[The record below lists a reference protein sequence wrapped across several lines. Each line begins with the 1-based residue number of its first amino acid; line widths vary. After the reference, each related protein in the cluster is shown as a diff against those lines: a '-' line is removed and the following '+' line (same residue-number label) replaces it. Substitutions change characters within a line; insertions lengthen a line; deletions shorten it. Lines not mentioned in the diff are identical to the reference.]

1 MQFFPIKKSAHGG
14 IFLVLTT
21 FSNFCSI
28 FYYLAFNCFSI
39 GLLSKNIVSLPGD
52 CRAALAMTE
61 CVARIKSNKKTPA
74 WVLKYSSP

>member
-28 FYYLAFNCFSI
+28 FSHNIILSI
-39 GLLSKNIVSLPGD
+39 GHSCYIDDHLFYEKLSGV
-52 CRAALAMTE
+52 
-61 CVARIKSNKKTPA
+61 
-74 WVLKYSSP
+74 WVELCLEKYN

>member
-28 FYYLAFNCFSI
+28 FYNNNAPFESREFDKY
-39 GLLSKNIVSLPGD
+39 KLP
-52 CRAALAMTE
+52 
-61 CVARIKSNKKTPA
+61 
-74 WVLKYSSP
+74 